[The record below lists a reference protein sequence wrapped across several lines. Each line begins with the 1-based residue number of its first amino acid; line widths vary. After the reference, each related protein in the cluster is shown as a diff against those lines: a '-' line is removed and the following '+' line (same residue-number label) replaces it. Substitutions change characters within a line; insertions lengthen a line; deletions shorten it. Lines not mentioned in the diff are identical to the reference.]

1 MSAFA
6 DRISAQ
12 VLKRQVS
19 LFACAARMQACTDV
33 EALHD
38 LRINLRRLRSLL
50 KPLRGLPA
58 CDQLQLHAAQ
68 LGKLTGPVREL
79 EVLVAELQRKQ
90 QASGPVEQRRQRVV
104 DGYLQTLHSDQLS
117 AFWQALDDWPVQW
130 RLAERDGSLKRVES
144 KLESRLIKAQRRL
157 VEALADPLH
166 DWHDLRLLVK
176 RVRYNAE
183 AYPKVARLDRPGQK
197 ALKQAQEALGQWHD
211 LLQWLLLSET
221 ETDLASCVSSWKA
234 DLLSA
239 EIKVAKALASLRK
252 RLLANE

>member
-19 LFACAARMQACTDV
+19 LFACAARMQALTDT

-58 CDQLQLHAAQ
+58 CDQLQLHTAQ

-90 QASGPVEQRRQRVV
+90 QGPNPVEQRRQRVLQ
-104 DGYLQTLHSDQLS
+104 GYLQTLQSDQLS
-117 AFWQALDDWPVQW
+117 ALWHALDEWPIQW

-144 KLESRLIKAQRRL
+144 KLESRLLKAQRRL
-157 VEALADPLH
+157 IDGLADPLH
-166 DWHDLRLLVK
+166 DWHDLRLFVK

-183 AYPKVARLDRPGQK
+183 AYPKVAKLDGASQK
-197 ALKQAQEALGQWHD
+197 ALKQTQDALGRWHD
-211 LLQWLLLSET
+211 VLQWLTLGAA
-221 ETDLASCVSSWKA
+221 ETDLGPCVPSWQA

-239 EIKVAKALASLRK
+239 EIATSKALENLRK
-252 RLLANE
+252 MLVANE